1 MYIMNIKSKE
11 AFSPLPSRVKHS
23 ISINTLTAQQD
34 FTEAKVK
41 RGFYNAR
48 EGIIRQ
54 LENEFYFGGK
64 NIASYPFLEGHYPI
78 VW

>member
-1 MYIMNIKSKE
+1 MNIKSKE

-41 RGFYNAR
+41 RGL
-48 EGIIRQ
+48 I
-54 LENEFYFGGK
+54 YF
-64 NIASYPFLEGHYPI
+64 IL
-78 VW
+78 